1 MSCYKMQY
9 SGVEGASHVLPGV
22 CTALASFFKKDFE
35 KKCKSECTS
44 NYLLRQ
50 IVILSACLYFAFV

>member
-1 MSCYKMQY
+1 MQY

-35 KKCKSECTS
+35 KSVS
-44 NYLLRQ
+44 LNVQ
-50 IVILSACLYFAFV
+50 VIIY